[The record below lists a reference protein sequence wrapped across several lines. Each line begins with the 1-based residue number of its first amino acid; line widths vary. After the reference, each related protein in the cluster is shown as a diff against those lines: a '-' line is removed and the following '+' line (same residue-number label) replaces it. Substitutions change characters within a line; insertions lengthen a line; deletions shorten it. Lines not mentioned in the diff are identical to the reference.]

1 MCEERSGHSSSRC
14 TLGTLRWKSARSFE
28 PTRRELRS
36 VVSILELRL
45 TFTFSRS
52 TIYEQLKAKWANDS
66 ELQKTDRYIEEAHRV
81 GVSVRSPLVLTSLT
95 SRPLHTEIDCR
106 RTDRTHPMFA
116 SDDEDFN
123 QTDSPHPPSNAH
135 VKSTQEI
142 LLTYVFAQ
150 EGRDYVQGMSDLLSP
165 IYVVCEGDQVMAFW
179 AFETLMLRMQD
190 NFLRD
195 QSGMKRQLSLLQG
208 LIRTMDVQLYQH
220 LGPFA
225 SLVISR
231 FPR

>member
-1 MCEERSGHSSSRC
+1 
-14 TLGTLRWKSARSFE
+14 
-28 PTRRELRS
+28 
-36 VVSILELRL
+36 
-45 TFTFSRS
+45 
-52 TIYEQLKAKWANDS
+52 
-66 ELQKTDRYIEEAHRV
+66 
-81 GVSVRSPLVLTSLT
+81 
-95 SRPLHTEIDCR
+95 
-106 RTDRTHPMFA
+106 MFA
-116 SDDEDFN
+116 SDEEDYSR
-123 QTDSPHPPSNAH
+123 TDSPHPPSNAH

-220 LGPFA
+220 LGE
-225 SLVISR
+225 SR
-231 FPR
+231 